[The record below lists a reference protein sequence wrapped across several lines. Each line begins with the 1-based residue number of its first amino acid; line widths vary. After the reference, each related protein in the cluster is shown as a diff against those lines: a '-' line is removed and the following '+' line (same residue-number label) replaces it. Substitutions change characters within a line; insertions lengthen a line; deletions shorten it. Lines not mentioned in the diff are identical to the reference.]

1 MAHRFW
7 GVNLGQHQADVV
19 EGAATNATNVEVNLD
34 LAIGMSREEVLRALE
49 LIKTKIVMDV
59 WPPA

>member
-7 GVNLGQHQADVV
+7 GVNLGQHQTDVV
-19 EGAATNATNVEVNLD
+19 EGAVTNATNVEVNVD

-49 LIKTKIVMDV
+49 LIRQEIIMDV